1 MLQWPVLS
9 LLKGER
15 GAKGGDEAR
24 LAFKEIDMVRGRTL
38 LSGYGTLFMEGVEKC
53 C

>member
-1 MLQWPVLS
+1 MLRPS
-9 LLKGER
+9 LLPSFANN
-15 GAKGGDEAR
+15 AKSGDEAR
-24 LAFKEIDMVRGRTL
+24 LAVEEIDMVRGRTL